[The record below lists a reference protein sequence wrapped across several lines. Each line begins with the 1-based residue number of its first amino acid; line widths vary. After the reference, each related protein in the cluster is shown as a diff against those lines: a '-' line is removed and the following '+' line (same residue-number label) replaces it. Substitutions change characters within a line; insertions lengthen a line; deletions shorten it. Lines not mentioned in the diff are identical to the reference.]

1 MIGALDGRPQV
12 GDQAFGAVLLVNNAA
27 ADAEYDATI
36 TDALQSRAVRF
47 LPIRASR
54 AA

>member
-1 MIGALDGRPQV
+1 MDGLRSATRPL
-12 GDQAFGAVLLVNNAA
+12 GPCSWFNNAA